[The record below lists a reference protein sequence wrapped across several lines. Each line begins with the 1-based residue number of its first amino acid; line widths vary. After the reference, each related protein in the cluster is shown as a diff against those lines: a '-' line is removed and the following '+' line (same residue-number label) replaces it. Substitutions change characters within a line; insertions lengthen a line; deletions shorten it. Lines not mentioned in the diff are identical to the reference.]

1 MIDMFLLDIL
11 SRKRRNTPLSHQ
23 AGWGLHCNG
32 PKQSMY
38 DRNSDLTIVAIMT
51 ETTVKKI
58 KI

>member
-11 SRKRRNTPLSHQ
+11 SHKRCNTPLSHQ
-23 AGWGLHCNG
+23 VGWGLHCNG

-38 DRNSDLTIVAIMT
+38 DRNSDLTIVAIIMT

-58 KI
+58 